1 MSEKTYSP
9 ESVQLHKSCVKLE
22 NVINFL
28 YYHRNEFLK
37 NGFYS
42 YAQLLEKTAIKV
54 YVKYAILSIQIG
66 VKYHTEIDLPDIT
79 APVFLRS
86 RYSADSAVTD
96 IVRKLQFIRDIRYI
110 KEYGNEF
117 ISKDLLKA
125 IQKELEYP
133 ANNDTR
139 RCIKSILQSMQE
151 KCADNV
157 YKRSNYLIEIKSVN
171 KLVEYYQSFQIPE
184 LPANTNLIVPGNEKL
199 KEIAGEAHGFKVPFV
214 NGNYRRVYKHAFE
227 NKVRRTVEKSN
238 VDLVNGEY
246 VECMG
251 SYAFNKCVNLK
262 FIDMAMFEWQVFK
275 KNTFA
280 TCTSLKTVDIS
291 NTTVV
296 HIDKYCFVNCTS
308 LSVVKLPPTLIYIGF
323 NAFLNTKITHI
334 TIPAT
339 CIFCGYDESSYRNI
353 GLGKKITYVTRNGR
367 NEPKISSDPISSIN
381 IERTAGPSV
390 LARDHPLYRLC
401 DTMSFTSR
409 NLLNYKMYKYQL
421 KEKDIANLARVD
433 SIYSIGEDAIIDA
446 CIANYRDSALEKC
459 MNSFFRS
466 EPSVMFTSLTDSIF
480 VDTVNEDIYFFSIA
494 QSISDTLVKLL
505 KRLNLEKDDYE
516 KKDKSHIMKYNKY
529 YEKRYKEKGK

>member
-9 ESVQLHKSCVKLE
+9 ESEQLHKSCVNLE

-54 YVKYAILSIQIG
+54 YVKFAILSIQIS
-66 VKYHTEIDLPDIT
+66 VKYSTEIDLPDIT
-79 APVFLRS
+79 APVFMRS

-96 IVRKLQFIRDIRYI
+96 IVRKLQFIRDVRYI
-110 KEYGNEF
+110 KGFGEKF
-117 ISKDLLKA
+117 ISKDFLEA
-125 IQKELEYP
+125 IDKELKYP

-139 RCIKSILQSMQE
+139 RCIKSILKDMQE
-151 KCADNV
+151 ECANNV
-157 YKRSNYLIEIKSVN
+157 YKRSSYLAEIKTISG
-171 KLVEYYQSFQIPE
+171 LVEYYQSFELPE
-184 LPANTNLIVPGNEKL
+184 LPANTNLIIPDNEKV
-199 KEIAGEAHGFKVPFV
+199 KQIEGDVQGFKVPFV
-214 NGNYRRVYKHAFE
+214 NRQYRRVYKHAFE
-227 NKVRRTVEKSN
+227 NKAGRTVEKSN
-238 VDLVNGEY
+238 VNIVNGEY

-262 FIDMAMFEWQVFK
+262 LVDIAMFEWQVFK

-334 TIPAT
+334 TIPST

-367 NEPKISSDPISSIN
+367 NEPKVTSDPISNIN
-381 IERTAGPSV
+381 IERTAGPS
-390 LARDHPLYRLC
+390 LLTRDHPLYRLC

-409 NLLNYKMYKYQL
+409 NLLSYKMYKYQL
-421 KEKDIANLARVD
+421 KEKDIANLSKVD

-446 CIANYRDSALEKC
+446 CITNYRGSALEKC

-466 EPSVMFTSLTDSIF
+466 EPNKMFTSLTNSIF
-480 VDTVNEDIYFFSIA
+480 VDTVNRDIYFFSIA

-505 KRLNLEKDDYE
+505 KRMDLEKDDYE
-516 KKDKSHIMKYNKY
+516 KKDKSHKMEYNKY
-529 YEKRYKEKGK
+529 YEKKYKEKGK

>member
-66 VKYHTEIDLPDIT
+66 VRYSTEIDLPDIT
-79 APVFLRS
+79 TPIFLRS

-96 IVRKLQFIRDIRYI
+96 VVRKLQFIRDVSYI
-110 KEYGNEF
+110 KGFGDKF
-117 ISKDLLKA
+117 IDKDFLKA
-125 IQKELEYP
+125 IEKELNYP

-139 RCIKSILQSMQE
+139 RCIKSILQSMQDQ
-151 KCADNV
+151 CADNV
-157 YKRSNYLIEIKSVN
+157 YKRSGYLAEIKTVDG
-171 KLVEYYQSFQIPE
+171 LVGYYQSFEIPE
-184 LPANTNLIVPGNEKL
+184 LPANTNLIIPGNEKL
-199 KEIAGEAHGFKVPFV
+199 KEIKGEVNGFKVPFA
-214 NGNYRRVYKHAFE
+214 NRNYRRVYKHAFE
-227 NKVRRTVEKSN
+227 NKAGKTVEKSN
-238 VDLVNGEY
+238 VDIVNGEY
-246 VECMG
+246 VECIG
-251 SYAFNKCVNLK
+251 SYAFNKCANLK
-262 FIDMAMFEWQVFK
+262 AVDMAMFEWQVFK

-339 CIFCGYDESSYRNI
+339 CIFCGYDENSYRNI
-353 GLGKKITYVTRNGR
+353 GLGKKIVRGERNG
-367 NEPKISSDPISSIN
+367 PKIVNDPISSIN

-390 LARDHPLYRLC
+390 LTKSHPLYRLC

-409 NLLNYKMYKYQL
+409 NLLSYKMYKYQL
-421 KEKDIANLARVD
+421 REKDIANLAKVAN
-433 SIYSIGEDAIIDA
+433 IYSIGEDAIINA
-446 CIANYRDSALEKC
+446 CIASYRDSALERC

-466 EPSVMFTSLTDSIF
+466 EPSVMFTALTDSIF
-480 VDTVNEDIYFFSIA
+480 VDTVNNDIYFFSIA

-505 KRLNLEKDDYE
+505 KRLNLEKDYYE
-516 KKDKSHIMKYNKY
+516 KKDKSHVTKYNKY